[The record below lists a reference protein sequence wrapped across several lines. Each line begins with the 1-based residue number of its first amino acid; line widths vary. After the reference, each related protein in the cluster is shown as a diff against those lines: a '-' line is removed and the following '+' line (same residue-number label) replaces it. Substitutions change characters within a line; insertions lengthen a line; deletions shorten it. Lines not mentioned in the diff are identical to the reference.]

1 MCLDVY
7 RLTKKPA
14 QTALTSQSEDFP
26 LSVSKS
32 EAKTKLLLSWVTRSL
47 PQFTPTTLA
56 LDLSHFFFFI
66 LGSSGLVILS
76 SLWRRELQYFYP
88 TGQLLFFD
96 KTNLNMDLFF
106 MTN

>member
-1 MCLDVY
+1 MLRCLLAY
-7 RLTKKPA
+7 KKPA
-14 QTALTSQSEDFP
+14 RFS

-32 EAKTKLLLSWVTRSL
+32 EAKTKLLLRSVARSL

-56 LDLSHFFFFI
+56 LGPSHFFFFI

-76 SLWRRELQYFYP
+76 SLWRLLFKLQDFYP